1 MPCRRKDLEAL
12 TDRVDLQAARESLIL
27 TKPSLQEEHG
37 GGKRLNVD
45 SWPYQILLAWIEQG
59 ARPASNL
66 HAASLEE
73 ITVSPGAVRFEQPDA
88 TVSLKVQARFSDKS
102 REAVTPLCRF
112 ESHDSGVAEVTADG
126 VVRALRPGAT
136 HIIVSYAGGFATV
149 PVTIPYLSRSG
160 IVDNAVARMET
171 SNTELGFID
180 RVIDDQ
186 LRQLNLTAA
195 PPAED
200 AQFLRRVTL
209 DTLGRLPT
217 VVEIREFL
225 QSQDPQKR
233 TVAID
238 RLLADPQHASLWAT
252 RLCDLTGCR
261 LETMEGPDKL
271 KPMRARM
278 WHEWFRQRLIDGVPW
293 DQIVYE
299 VISGSSRDGL
309 SAEEYLDREIKLLRG
324 ADSGSAGDYPERPGL
339 DLFYRRTSTDGVYPR
354 EALAERTAAAFLGI
368 RIQCARCHQH
378 PYDRWS
384 QGDYA
389 SFVNIFADVTF
400 GSSTELNQAVLARLD
415 TGANNARTAHR
426 RQCFP
431 EFKKFTTIHSLAII
445 CPTRTRK
452 LRPGR
457 GHSAD
462 VI

>member
-1 MPCRRKDLEAL
+1 M
-12 TDRVDLQAARESLIL
+12 
-27 TKPSLQEEHG
+27 
-37 GGKRLNVD
+37 
-45 SWPYQILLAWIEQG
+45 
-59 ARPASNL
+59 
-66 HAASLEE
+66 
-73 ITVSPGAVRFEQPDA
+73 
-88 TVSLKVQARFSDKS
+88 
-102 REAVTPLCRF
+102 
-112 ESHDSGVAEVTADG
+112 
-126 VVRALRPGAT
+126 
-136 HIIVSYAGGFATV
+136 
-149 PVTIPYLSRSG
+149 
-160 IVDNAVARMET
+160 
-171 SNTELGFID
+171 
-180 RVIDDQ
+180 IDDQ
-186 LRQLNLTAA
+186 LRQLNLATA

-233 TVAID
+233 TAAID

-278 WHEWFRQRLIDGVPW
+278 WHEWFRQRLVDGVPW
-293 DQIVYE
+293 DQIVHA

-378 PYDRWS
+378 PYDRWT

-415 TGANNARTAHR
+415 AERLQRRTDGAPAAMFPRVQEVYDDPQFGHHLPDPDEKTAARPRPLGGRDLNPASNLRTA
-426 RQCFP
+426 
-431 EFKKFTTIHSLAII
+431 LADWMV
-445 CPTRTRK
+445 
-452 LRPGR
+452 RPDNPWFAQNWVNRVWAHYFGR
-457 GHSAD
+457 GLVEPVDGFSATNPRNPSRSAQTVGCRIRSIGLRHAAYRAADFD
-462 VI
+462 VGRISAQHRA